1 MIRNLS
7 IIELSLAKLRQKHN
21 EDNVTKNSIKNYIF
35 ATVIIS
41 VTNKISNETKL
52 KNHQYLY

>member
-35 ATVIIS
+35 TTVIIS